1 MDNSKRKSMD
11 LTQGKILPL
20 IIKFMI
26 PLMLTSL
33 LQQLYGAVDSAVVGK
48 FSGAEALA
56 AVGAT
61 APITHLILA
70 LFIGMST
77 GAGIIVA
84 QLIGARDD
92 EGIEKAVHT
101 SVALSI
107 VCGLFLMIFGVI
119 LAGPLLKLMNTP
131 EEVLP
136 LAKTYMSIYFL
147 GSVPSVFYNFA
158 ASILRASGD
167 SKNPLNF
174 LCVATVVNIVFNL
187 IFVIVFKMGVAGV
200 AVSTIISQTV
210 SAYLALRLLLKTN
223 EVIKLKPT
231 KIRIDRHM
239 LKRIVVIGVP
249 AGIQGGAFSF
259 SNTVI
264 QSTLNSFGKA
274 AVAGGAASGQI
285 EGFLYLIMNAV
296 ALSATTFVG
305 QNYGAKKLER
315 CRRGTKT
322 CLFLVMFLGLLLGL
336 LTTFFAEGLI
346 RMFVSETESVIYGA
360 ERLVIISVTYFMCGI
375 MEVISYSLRGYGDS
389 FAPMVISLLTVP
401 GVRVLWC
408 LAVLPLFRTVE
419 MLYVAFPVSWAS
431 TGIVLFIRYL
441 YMRKKITKRFTEDA

>member
-1 MDNSKRKSMD
+1 MDSEKRKSMD

-33 LQQLYGAVDSAVVGK
+33 LQQLYGAVDSMIVGK

-77 GAGIIVA
+77 GAGIITA

-92 EGIEKAVHT
+92 EGIEKAVHS
-101 SVALSI
+101 SVALSVI
-107 VCGLFLMIFGVI
+107 SGLFLMVFGVI
-119 LAGPLLKLMNTP
+119 FSGPLLKLMNTP
-131 EEVLP
+131 EEILP
-136 LAKTYMSIYFL
+136 LAKSYMSIYFL

-158 ASILRASGD
+158 ASILRAAGD
-167 SKNPLNF
+167 SKNPLKF

-187 IFVIVFKMGVAGV
+187 IFVIVFKMGVVGV

-223 EVIKLKPT
+223 EEIKLVPS
-231 KIRIDRHM
+231 KIGIDRHM
-239 LKRIVVIGVP
+239 LKRIIVIGVP
-249 AGIQGGAFSF
+249 AGIQGATFSF
-259 SNTVI
+259 SNTII

-315 CRRGTKT
+315 CKSGTKV
-322 CLFLVMFLGLLLGL
+322 CLLLVIFLGLLLGL

-346 RMFVSETESVIYGA
+346 RMFVSETESVICGK
-360 ERLVIISVTYFMCGI
+360 ERLVIIAVTYFMCGI

-401 GVRVLWC
+401 GVRILWC
-408 LAVLPLFRTVE
+408 FAVLPLFRTVE
-419 MLYVAFPVSWAS
+419 MLYVAFPVSWGITA
-431 TGIVLFIRYL
+431 IVLTARYITF
-441 YMRKKITKRFTEDA
+441 RKKIKV

>member
-1 MDNSKRKSMD
+1 MNSAKRESMN
-11 LTQGKILPL
+11 LTEGKILPL
-20 IIKFMI
+20 IVKFMI
-26 PLMLTSL
+26 PLMLSSL

-70 LFIGMST
+70 LFIGMSM
-77 GAGIIVA
+77 GAGIITA
-84 QLIGARDD
+84 QLIGAKDD
-92 EGIEKAVHT
+92 EGVEKAVHT
-101 SVALSI
+101 SVALGIIS
-107 VCGLFLMIFGVI
+107 GLFLMVFGVI

-131 EEVLP
+131 KEVLP

-147 GSVPSVFYNFA
+147 GSVPSIFYNFA
-158 ASILRASGD
+158 ASILRAAGD
-167 SKNPLNF
+167 SKNPLKF
-174 LCVATVVNIVFNL
+174 LCIATVINIVFNL
-187 IFVIVFKMGVAGV
+187 IFVIVFKMGVVGV

-223 EVIKLKPT
+223 EVVKLSLS
-231 KIRIDRHM
+231 KIGIDKHM
-239 LKRIVVIGVP
+239 LKRIVIIGVP
-249 AGIQGGAFSF
+249 AGIQGATFNF
-259 SNTVI
+259 SNTII

-305 QNYGAKKLER
+305 QNFGAKKLDR
-315 CRRGTKT
+315 CRSGTRV
-322 CLFLVMFLGLLLGL
+322 CLFLVIFLGFLLGL
-336 LTTFFAEGLI
+336 LTTIFSEELI
-346 RMFVSETESVIYGA
+346 RMFVSETESVICGK
-360 ERLVIISVTYFMCGI
+360 ERLVIIAISYFICGI

-401 GVRVLWC
+401 GVRIFWC
-408 LAVLPLFRTVE
+408 FAVLPIFRTVE
-419 MLYVAFPVSWAS
+419 MLYVAFPVSWLI
-431 TGIVLFIRYL
+431 TTVVLTVRYIIF
-441 YMRKKITKRFTEDA
+441 RKKVIV